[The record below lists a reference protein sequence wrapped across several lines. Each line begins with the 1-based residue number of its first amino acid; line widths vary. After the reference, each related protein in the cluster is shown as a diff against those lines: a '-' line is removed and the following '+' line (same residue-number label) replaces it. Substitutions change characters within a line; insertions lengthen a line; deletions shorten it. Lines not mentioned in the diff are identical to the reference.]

1 MNKEKGF
8 TEVKTSVVLGISG
21 QAMSPKVILSKKTIR
36 WEMIIF
42 IFSNNLE

>member
-21 QAMSPKVILSKKTIR
+21 QAMSPKVILSKKNYKMRNDYIH
-36 WEMIIF
+36 F
-42 IFSNNLE
+42 F